1 MVFEGLRKH
10 HMLCRCLECMSKG
23 TKMPDYDKVE
33 SWKDRLKT
41 EFFELADKNDMDH
54 KLLITQ
60 NAIMLSYMSI
70 LSLRINR
77 SNNG

>member
-41 EFFELADKNDMDH
+41 E
-54 KLLITQ
+54 
-60 NAIMLSYMSI
+60 
-70 LSLRINR
+70 
-77 SNNG
+77 